1 MIRVRPGPG
10 AGGTQYVRPV
20 AATQPT
26 PGANPTL
33 GSASGQRLGNGTK
46 VGYAVGSLATG
57 AFGTV
62 PGFLLVIYLTDT
74 LGVAAAI
81 AGLAVAIPKFWD
93 VIFNPIVGGWSD
105 RTNSR
110 MGPRRPWMLAGAIL
124 LPVLFVALFSVPA
137 GLDPTISALIVG
149 VTFLLA
155 ASAYALFQV
164 PYVSMPAEMT
174 SDYKQRTSVVAF
186 RIVALTLGILI
197 SGALAPVLVNA
208 GGGGYA
214 GHTVMAIVIGL
225 FMGISML
232 IAVIGTRKAPRT
244 SVPSGSA
251 SLLIAWRAARSNQ
264 YFLPLWGAFV
274 LQALANAAMLA
285 TVPYV
290 ARYILQNPGAE
301 SILFAALV
309 GPAIIVMPLW
319 NWYGQRSDK
328 TRGFVLGS
336 LFYLVGVL
344 GLLAARVLPEAG
356 IIALVALMGIGYAA
370 MQLFPLAMLPD
381 TVSVDEARTGERRS
395 GMLTGLWTAGETAAF
410 AIGPGIVGL
419 ILGVF
424 GFVSSAGGEGTA
436 QTDQA
441 LTGIVVALAVLPA
454 IAMALSLLLI
464 RRYTLTEDVLERELA

>member
-1 MIRVRPGPG
+1 MTRTRGDPGTTFGIVVPSTSDP
-10 AGGTQYVRPV
+10 APAAADSHLGT
-20 AATQPT
+20 
-26 PGANPTL
+26 
-33 GSASGQRLGNGTK
+33 GTK

-105 RTNSR
+105 RTNNR
-110 MGPRRPWMLAGAIL
+110 MGPRRPWMLAGALL
-124 LPVLFVALFSVPA
+124 LPAFFIALFSVPQGVA
-137 GLDPTISALIVG
+137 PTTAAVIVA
-149 VTFLLA
+149 VLFLLA

-174 SDYKQRTSVVAF
+174 SDYKERTSVVAF

-197 SGALAPVLVNA
+197 SGALAPVLVKA
-208 GGGGYA
+208 GGGGYT
-214 GHTVMAIVIGL
+214 GHTVMAVVIGL
-225 FMGISML
+225 FMCVSM
-232 IAVIGTRKAPRT
+232 IVAVIGTRKAPRT
-244 SVPSGSA
+244 TVPSGSA
-251 SLLIAWRAARSNQ
+251 NLVIAWRAARHNP

-290 ARYILQNPGAE
+290 ARYILSDTGAE

-309 GPAIIVMPLW
+309 GPAIIVMPFW
-319 NWYGQRSDK
+319 NWYGKRSDK
-328 TRGFVLGS
+328 RRGFVLGS
-336 LFYLVGVL
+336 LLYLIGVA

-356 IIALVALMGIGYAA
+356 IVALVALMGVGYAA

-410 AIGPGIVGL
+410 AIGPGIVG
-419 ILGVF
+419 IVLGLF
-424 GFVSSAGGEGTA
+424 GFASSSGGEGVA
-436 QTDQA
+436 QTDSA

-454 IAMALSLLLI
+454 AAMAVSLALISRYRLS
-464 RRYTLTEDVLERELA
+464 EEVLARELTTSGD